1 MRQYGIKGLA
11 ALGMLLVMLGM
22 PSGSAESEPM
32 PLKAN
37 HVAAVYEAKKV
48 RPLFQQLAV
57 FPDGTQ
63 QPLAGGIFAFY
74 RFDSSGRRRYRTTDG
89 HWRSVGNPLT
99 SKEAYK
105 VKADRHGIVASAKNI
120 PVGTFYSERLLLPRP
135 YATKMPLPVK
145 IHVKRTGITANGQA
159 IHTEE
164 ELPRIYAFRVAVT
177 RQ

>member
-22 PSGSAESEPM
+22 PSGSAKSEPT

-63 QPLAGGIFAFY
+63 QPLAGGLFI
-74 RFDSSGRRRYRTTDG
+74 DSTVQAVAAIEQQMVIGG
-89 HWRSVGNPLT
+89 QL
-99 SKEAYK
+99 
-105 VKADRHGIVASAKNI
+105 GI
-120 PVGTFYSERLLLPRP
+120 
-135 YATKMPLPVK
+135 
-145 IHVKRTGITANGQA
+145 H
-159 IHTEE
+159 
-164 ELPRIYAFRVAVT
+164 
-177 RQ
+177 

>member
-22 PSGSAESEPM
+22 PSGSAESEPT

-57 FPDGTQ
+57 FPEGTQ

-105 VKADRHGIVASAKNI
+105 VKA
-120 PVGTFYSERLLLPRP
+120 
-135 YATKMPLPVK
+135 
-145 IHVKRTGITANGQA
+145 
-159 IHTEE
+159 
-164 ELPRIYAFRVAVT
+164 
-177 RQ
+177 

>member
-22 PSGSAESEPM
+22 PSGSAESEPT

-63 QPLAGGIFAFY
+63 QPLAGGIFAFI
-74 RFDSSGRRRYRTTDG
+74 DSTVQAAAAIEQRMVIGG
-89 HWRSVGNPLT
+89 QL
-99 SKEAYK
+99 
-105 VKADRHGIVASAKNI
+105 GI
-120 PVGTFYSERLLLPRP
+120 
-135 YATKMPLPVK
+135 
-145 IHVKRTGITANGQA
+145 H
-159 IHTEE
+159 
-164 ELPRIYAFRVAVT
+164 
-177 RQ
+177 